1 MTETGIN
8 NLRNDYTSK
17 DYASLRAEMLELA
30 KERLPEWT
38 DHSPNDLGVLLL
50 ELVAY
55 MADNLFYYQDRIA
68 DENYLD
74 TATERQ
80 NIIKLL
86 RLIGYELRAPTPAS
100 ADLTLLFKLK
110 KTPEDPHRIIT
121 INTGQE
127 FETTAELTD
136 QPVKF
141 RYVGDNIEI
150 HIDKIDNITKHNDQD
165 YLGSPKLR
173 VLQVD
178 EYIENEIVGSSDGSA
193 GQRFPLRRAPLIEDS
208 LMVTVNQGG
217 DQNLIWK
224 RQTSLLD
231 SLATDTFYIVRRD
244 ENNVAYIEFGDGR
257 NGAIPVRGINNI
269 TATYMAGGGI
279 KGNVPPFSIVK
290 AIGKIDDL
298 EVVYNENQASGG
310 SDAER
315 SEDAVKAGSQV
326 FRSMERAVTARDYE
340 AFARRFGVAK
350 ARARADAWNTVNLY
364 IAPQGGGLPT
374 DTLKEDLRN
383 YLEDKRMMTTIVHI
397 HGPRYVNVCLAGTGV
412 IDPYHYTEQV
422 KQQVAEAISR
432 ITDFEGVDF
441 EDRIYLSKFYEAIE
455 HVPGVSSI
463 HIKRLATADS
473 TDDLPRDGFIQF
485 GWDEI
490 PYADKISWNQLDA
503 QGRWHWSTPC

>member
-193 GQRFPLRRAPLIEDS
+193 GQRFPLRRAIEDDAIHLVRS
-208 LMVTVNQGG
+208 QHTRTLFTGYPPNGIHDIG
-217 DQNLIWK
+217 FTTTIWTNYSGYARIK
-224 RQTSLLD
+224 IERGLL
-231 SLATDTFYIVRRD
+231 
-244 ENNVAYIEFGDGR
+244 G
-257 NGAIPVRGINNI
+257 
-269 TATYMAGGGI
+269 
-279 KGNVPPFSIVK
+279 
-290 AIGKIDDL
+290 
-298 EVVYNENQASGG
+298 
-310 SDAER
+310 
-315 SEDAVKAGSQV
+315 
-326 FRSMERAVTARDYE
+326 E
-340 AFARRFGVAK
+340 AFK
-350 ARARADAWNTVNLY
+350 AV
-364 IAPQGGGLPT
+364 
-374 DTLKEDLRN
+374 
-383 YLEDKRMMTTIVHI
+383 
-397 HGPRYVNVCLAGTGV
+397 
-412 IDPYHYTEQV
+412 
-422 KQQVAEAISR
+422 
-432 ITDFEGVDF
+432 
-441 EDRIYLSKFYEAIE
+441 
-455 HVPGVSSI
+455 
-463 HIKRLATADS
+463 
-473 TDDLPRDGFIQF
+473 
-485 GWDEI
+485 
-490 PYADKISWNQLDA
+490 
-503 QGRWHWSTPC
+503 